1 MPAQIANVRLVDL
14 EGSAKLGEPLAQP
27 RPFALPAADADVD
40 VVTLRK
46 DPGVAARNHAE
57 LDGCPPAEAL
67 PRDVRIADVAFERDA
82 KLERL
87 RTERAGRD
95 PIRPVGADHDVRF
108 EALAANR
115 DRARGVDFGHLHAV
129 AKLGARGR
137 RPLGEEC
144 VEPAAL
150 RHQHERPLGAAAPAS
165 PVAQPELERVDAVF
179 DHGLDRERQFPH
191 RAQRQPAAARL
202 VAREPRTV

>member
-1 MPAQIANVRLVDL
+1 VL
-14 EGSAKLGEPLAQP
+14 
-27 RPFALPAADADVD
+27 
-40 VVTLRK
+40 
-46 DPGVAARNHAE
+46 
-57 LDGCPPAEAL
+57 
-67 PRDVRIADVAFERDA
+67 IADVAFERDA
-82 KLERL
+82 KLER
-87 RTERAGRD
+87 RPAERACRD

-137 RPLGEEC
+137 RPLGEKC

-150 RHQHERPLGAAAPAS
+150 SHQHERPLGAAAPAS
-165 PVAQPELERVDAVF
+165 RVAQSELERVDALF
-179 DHGLDRERQFPH
+179 DHRLDRERQLPH
-191 RAQRQPAAARL
+191 RTERQPAAARL